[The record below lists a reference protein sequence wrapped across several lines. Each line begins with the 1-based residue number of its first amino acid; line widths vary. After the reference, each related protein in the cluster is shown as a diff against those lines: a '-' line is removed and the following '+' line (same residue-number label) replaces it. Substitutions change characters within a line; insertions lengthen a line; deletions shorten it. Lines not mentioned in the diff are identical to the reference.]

1 MWAQDKAAGSQDAA
15 LARLRQLRVLVP
27 DREKAGGAAGAAADA
42 SSASLRLHP
51 ALRDHLRVAL
61 YDFAPEPPP
70 APPPH
75 LAALV
80 PTLAELEAVATE
92 RWEALLLFLV
102 GASGPPPPAEGSECV
117 PVAARAL
124 RAPALTRAL
133 ASGWMWPSCCTLRS

>member
-1 MWAQDKAAGSQDAA
+1 
-15 LARLRQLRVLVP
+15 
-27 DREKAGGAAGAAADA
+27 
-42 SSASLRLHP
+42 LRLHP
-51 ALRDHLRVAL
+51 SLRDHLRVAL

-75 LAALV
+75 LAPLV

-117 PVAARAL
+117 PSVVRAL
-124 RAPALTRAL
+124 RACADACARLFCLIA
-133 ASGWMWPSCCTLRS
+133 GWMSLSCCTPRS